1 MVLYNPCRCLERLP
15 QKSKHEFSQ
24 VLILDQPHRPT
35 PEPDDPALPYEM
47 MCSEYI

>member
-24 VLILDQPHRPT
+24 VLIINMAGKVLK
-35 PEPDDPALPYEM
+35 
-47 MCSEYI
+47 EYARLAEVEAGHIVR